1 MIKYEVHVDD
11 NGNKRWYVNGERHR
25 TDGPAIECAD
35 GDKFWYL
42 NDNLHRTDGPA
53 VEFADGSK
61 EWYLNGEYVT
71 GEYVTEAQWR
81 EQVKPKASC
90 EGRVIEVEGVRYR
103 LVAE

>member
-11 NGNKRWYVNGERHR
+11 NGTKEWYLNGERHR

-35 GDKFWYL
+35 GDKLWYL
-42 NDNLHRTDGPA
+42 NGKCHRSDGPA
-53 VEFADGSK
+53 VERADGTKS
-61 EWYLNGEYVT
+61 WYLNDK
-71 GEYVTEAQWR
+71 YVTEAQWR
-81 EQVKPKASC
+81 EQMKPKAPC